1 MTDEPMNGG
10 GRAARARTRAEER
23 AEAVKTPTRIE
34 LAERI
39 EALEREGAP
48 PGTLLAE
55 LVELVREA
63 SAWAE
68 AEDDPRAR
76 AAAAALAEAHLGSRP
91 QAGSARR
98 PIRGHAG
105 GGTLP
110 VESRGGRTMRV
121 ADVMTT
127 GVVTVPPETPL
138 KEVAALLHRCGI
150 SGAPVVDDAGR
161 VLGVVSEADI
171 LAQERGPR
179 PRPRL
184 ARVRGRDDA
193 ERKSGARTAGEAM
206 TSPAIAIA
214 PWRRVDAAAATML
227 DRGVNRLPVLD
238 SHGRLVGIVTRADLV
253 RAFVHTD
260 EQIADEIRRE
270 VLTRDLWLD
279 PEEFDLAV
287 EQGDVTISGDLRST
301 DVQEAL
307 TRCIRLVPGV
317 VSVAVRE
324 RAAAPPAG

>member
-1 MTDEPMNGG
+1 ML
-10 GRAARARTRAEER
+10 TR
-23 AEAVKTPTRIE
+23 V
-34 LAERI
+34 ERI
-39 EALEREGAP
+39 EALERGGAP

-55 LVELVREA
+55 LVELAREA
-63 SAWAE
+63 AAWAE

-98 PIRGHAG
+98 PIRGSAD

-214 PWRRVDAAAATML
+214 PWRRVDAAAAAML

-287 EQGDVTISGDLRST
+287 EQGDVTISGDLRSA

-317 VSVAVRE
+317 VSVSVRE
-324 RAAAPPAG
+324 RAAAPPAGG